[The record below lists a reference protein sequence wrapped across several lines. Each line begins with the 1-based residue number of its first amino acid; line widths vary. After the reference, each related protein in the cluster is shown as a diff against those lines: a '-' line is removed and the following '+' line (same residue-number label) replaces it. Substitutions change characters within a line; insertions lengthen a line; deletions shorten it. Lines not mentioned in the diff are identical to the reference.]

1 MFFNLALP
9 KARPLASASLVA
21 LLLAGCGS
29 LQTANEVDYRGAK
42 PRESKGLEV
51 PPDLIT
57 PQANSRFSV
66 PASGVARQSDFQKAG
81 GGLAAAGA
89 APASD
94 SGVLPT
100 SQKMSLEGVPGR
112 RVLLVNEPADRLYP
126 ALRQFWLDQGFELAV
141 EQPQLGLIETDWAE
155 NKAKLPQDFIRRT
168 VGTLLD
174 RIYDTGE
181 RDRFRTRLERRGAGQ
196 TEITIAHRGLVEIAK
211 EGSGD
216 ARTTWTNR
224 PSDPQLEDAFL
235 RRIMQKLGASESE
248 SQSLIASG
256 SKQPSLATLTRSAQ
270 GSAID
275 LREPFDDAWRRVGLA
290 IDRLG
295 MTIDDRDRA
304 KGIYYV
310 RYRDPSLET
319 EKKSGLFGRLFA
331 SDEPTSA
338 KLYQLQV
345 QRAGDATTRVQVRS
359 STGTD
364 VGKDPNADRMLVV
377 LNEQF
382 Q

>member
-1 MFFNLALP
+1 MVVFPSRSPATAAALVLAVVF
-9 KARPLASASLVA
+9 A
-21 LLLAGCGS
+21 AGCS
-29 LQTANEVDYRGAK
+29 SIPSANEVDYRGAK

-66 PASGVARQSDFQKAG
+66 PASGVARQSDFQRAG
-81 GGLAAAGA
+81 GGLAAPAAGA
-89 APASD
+89 ATAE
-94 SGVLPT
+94 SGVLPV
-100 SQKMSLEGVPGR
+100 SQRMTLEGVPGR
-112 RVLLVNEPADRLYP
+112 RVLLINEPADKLYP
-126 ALRQFWLDQGFELAV
+126 VLRQFWLDQGFELAV
-141 EQPQLGLIETDWAE
+141 EQPEIGLIETDWAE

-168 VGTLLD
+168 VGSLLD

-181 RDRFRTRLERRGAGQ
+181 RDRFRTRLERRSAGQ

-211 EGSGD
+211 EGGSD

-224 PSDPQLEDAFL
+224 PSDPQLEDTFL
-235 RRIMQKLGASESE
+235 RRIMLKLGASETE
-248 SQSLIASG
+248 SKSLLTAG
-256 SKQPSLATLTRSAQ
+256 AKGASLATLTRSEK
-270 GSAID
+270 GSLIE

-310 RYRDPSLET
+310 RYRDPSLDS
-319 EKKSGLFGRLFA
+319 EKKTGFFGRLFA

-345 QRAGDATTRVQVRS
+345 LRSGDATTRVQVRS
-359 STGTD
+359 STGGD
-364 VGKDPNADRMLVV
+364 VGKDANADRMLIV